1 MILQIEQYIQQHPR
15 VSLSELG
22 LYFKM
27 PIDVISEMLTLLQR
41 KNRLNFQVQNTK
53 KSCSDCSSCE
63 GCVTK

>member
-15 VSLSELG
+15 VSLSELA
-22 LYFKM
+22 LHFQI
-27 PIDVISEMLTLLQR
+27 PIDVISEMITLLQS

-63 GCVTK
+63 SCVTE